1 MADPFEDSKRNA
13 GRAAAELAE
22 SGMRIGL
29 GTGST
34 VAHVLDRLGER
45 VAEGLRI
52 AGVPTSEAT
61 ARRARELGIPLCT
74 FDDVEQLDLA
84 IDGADEVDEDR
95 NLIKGGGGAL
105 VREKIVAAAA
115 REMVVV
121 ISANKLVRRIGET
134 FAVPV
139 EVLPFGWR
147 PAARALAALACEPRL
162 RKDRQGKPFETD
174 NRNYVLDCTFGP
186 IADPVRL
193 EANICRIPG
202 VLDCGLFLG
211 MAGRIVI
218 GEQSGKVRFLSP

>member
-1 MADPFEDSKRNA
+1 MADPFEDAKRNA
-13 GRAAAELAE
+13 GRAAADLVE
-22 SGMRIGL
+22 SGMRLGL

-45 VAEGLRI
+45 VAGGLRV

-74 FDDVEQLDLA
+74 FDEVEQLDLA
-84 IDGADEVDEDR
+84 IDGADEVDAEH

-105 VREKIVAAAA
+105 MREKIVAAAA

-121 ISANKLVRRIGET
+121 VSANKMVRRVGET
-134 FAVPV
+134 FALPV

-147 PAARALAALACEPRL
+147 PAARALAALGCAPKL
-162 RKDRQGKPFETD
+162 RQDRSGKTFETD
-174 NRNYVLDCTFGP
+174 NRNYVLDCAFGP
-186 IADPVRL
+186 IADPARL
-193 EANICRIPG
+193 EASILRIPG
-202 VLDCGLFLG
+202 VLECGLFLG

-218 GEQSGKVRFLSP
+218 GEASGEVRMLAP